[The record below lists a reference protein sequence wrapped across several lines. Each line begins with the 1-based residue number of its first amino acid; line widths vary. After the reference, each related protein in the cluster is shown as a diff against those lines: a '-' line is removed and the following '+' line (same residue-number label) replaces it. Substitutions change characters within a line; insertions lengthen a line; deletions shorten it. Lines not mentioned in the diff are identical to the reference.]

1 MINLLAPWN
10 VKKTFLLVVS
20 ASATTLLGI
29 FFALSVAGGGLA
41 SGGQLAP
48 RLSPVAN
55 PAFSDS
61 IQCPQLGLTLD
72 GHVIRVIDGD
82 TIVVRSFVEYHV
94 RLLDCWAP
102 ESRTR
107 DLEEKGRGLKAKAR
121 MIELADGK
129 SVRVNLPHSSA
140 DLTEL
145 MTMGRVLG
153 RVWLIQDGAP
163 EDLDLSSRMV
173 VEGFATKTKTKG
185 GE

>member
-10 VKKTFLLVVS
+10 VKKTFMFVVS
-20 ASATTLLGI
+20 ASITTLIGI
-29 FFALSVAGGGLA
+29 CFALCVSNGGFA

-48 RLSPVAN
+48 RLSPVAD
-55 PAFSDS
+55 PAFGDS
-61 IQCPQLGLTLD
+61 IQCPPLGLTMD
-72 GHVIRVIDGD
+72 GQVIRVIDGD
-82 TIVVRSFVEYHV
+82 TIVVRSYVEYHV

-107 DLEEKGRGLKAKAR
+107 DLEEKGRGLKSKAR
-121 MIELADGK
+121 MIELASEK

-140 DLTEL
+140 DLTKL
-145 MTMGRVLG
+145 ITMGRLLG
-153 RVWLIQDGAP
+153 RVWLIEDGSP

-173 VEGFATKTKTKG
+173 LEGFATKTKG

>member
-20 ASATTLLGI
+20 ASATTLIGI
-29 FFALSVAGGGLA
+29 CLALCVSNGGLA

-48 RLSPVAN
+48 RLSPVAD
-55 PAFSDS
+55 PAFGELVE
-61 IQCPQLGLTLD
+61 CPPLGLTMD
-72 GHVIRVIDGD
+72 GQVIRVIDGD
-82 TIVVRSFVEYHV
+82 TIVVRSYVEYHV

-107 DLEEKGRGLKAKAR
+107 DLEEKGRGLKSKAR
-121 MIELADGK
+121 MIELASEK
-129 SVRVNLPHSSA
+129 AVRVNLPHSSA

-145 MTMGRVLG
+145 TTMGRVLG
-153 RVWLIQDGAP
+153 RVWLIEDGSP

-173 VEGFATKTKTKG
+173 LEGFATKTKG